1 MRQIGFMGRIGVW
14 AVLVL
19 GAAAVRGAPPAPPA
33 NVEFLPDVTY
43 ATVDG
48 EELKLNLSR
57 PRDAKGPLPCVVV
70 IHGGGWKA
78 GNRNQHND
86 MTWKFTDR
94 GYVSVTVSYRFA
106 PKFPFPAQVQDVKAA
121 VRFLRANAEK
131 YGIDPQHL
139 GAVGFSAGAHLS
151 MMLGAMDKADGL
163 DDSGGN
169 DDQPSKV
176 QAVVSFFGP
185 TDLTA
190 PYPEVTRPILKD
202 LLGGTV
208 EEKLD
213 LAKRASPI
221 TYVNAGDAPMLLFQ
235 GTKDPLVP
243 HDQALRMANALTN
256 AGVPGRVELILGGS
270 HGWAGGELGRT
281 ADATFAFFDQYL
293 KGKAAGK

>member
-1 MRQIGFMGRIGVW
+1 MRQMGLIGRIGVW
-14 AVLVL
+14 VLSVL
-19 GAAAVRGAPPAPPA
+19 GAAAVRAAAPAPPA
-33 NVEFLPDVTY
+33 NVEFVPDITY

-86 MTWKFTDR
+86 LTWKFAER
-94 GYVSVTVSYRFA
+94 GYASATVSYRFA
-106 PKFPFPAQVQDVKAA
+106 PRHPFPAQVQDVKAA

-131 YGIDPQHL
+131 YGVDPQHL

-151 MMLGAMDKADGL
+151 MMLGATDKGDGL
-163 DDSGGN
+163 DESGGN
-169 DDQPSKV
+169 ADQPSKV

-190 PYPEVTRPILKD
+190 PYPEATRPILKD

-208 EEKLD
+208 EEKLE

-243 HDQALRMANALTN
+243 HDQAVRMANALTN
-256 AGVPGRVELILGGS
+256 AGVPGRVELILGGN
-270 HGWAGGELGRT
+270 HGWAGGEVART
-281 ADATFAFFDQYL
+281 ADSTFAFFDQYL
-293 KGKAAGK
+293 KGKGSK